1 MLLRIESGAVRPI
14 LSVPLVLEYE
24 EVLRRHASVLR
35 LTIANIDA
43 VLNDLCTFGEHHSI
57 FFLWRPTLRDPD
69 DELVLEVA
77 VAAQS
82 PVIVTHNV
90 KDFDGAD
97 QFGVRVYTPREWL
110 RSIGERQ

>member
-24 EVLRRHASVLR
+24 EVLRRQKSVLR
-35 LTIANIDA
+35 LTVADIDA
-43 VLNDLCTFGEHHSI
+43 VLNDLCAAGEHHSI

-90 KDFDGAD
+90 KDCDGAD